1 MLLKSGSGSHLP
13 SFLTSASSHPL
24 KCLPTIKTCNP
35 PINLFQPGSLSRSS
49 CPCTP
54 HISINLQL
62 SFPPPSPTSH
72 HRLPSAYRLL
82 LAECVRR
89 CGWSELYTGQ
99 AARLAEHMA
108 RVREKEV
115 GRRELFHAQVERYL
129 PQEVLQGAGLAED
142 PPRCG
147 ISLPQPS
154 VPLLVVTV
162 QVSFRSLGCLWG
174 GLNTNQCLSYR

>member
-1 MLLKSGSGSHLP
+1 MQS
-13 SFLTSASSHPL
+13 
-24 KCLPTIKTCNP
+24 LPTIETCNS
-35 PINLFQPGSLSRSS
+35 PIKRLLPGPALPLNLPRLHICFQPVTVVSS
-49 CPCTP
+49 FFT
-54 HISINLQL
+54 
-62 SFPPPSPTSH
+62 PPSP

-99 AARLAEHMA
+99 ATRLAEHMA

-115 GRRELFHAQVERYL
+115 GRRELFHTQVERYL

-162 QVSFRSLGCLWG
+162 QVR
-174 GLNTNQCLSYR
+174 